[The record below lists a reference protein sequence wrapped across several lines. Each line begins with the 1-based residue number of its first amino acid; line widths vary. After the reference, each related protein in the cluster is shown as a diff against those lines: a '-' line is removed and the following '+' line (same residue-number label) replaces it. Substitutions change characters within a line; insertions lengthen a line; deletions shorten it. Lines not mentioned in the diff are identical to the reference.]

1 MHTRRG
7 ENEIQKYERGNTH
20 NNRKNKIKAIK
31 VRAKTDKDNDNKILK
46 IQKLWEKAVRET
58 ARIDEDN
65 NDKNRRQK
73 YDNCKNR

>member
-1 MHTRRG
+1 M
-7 ENEIQKYERGNTH
+7 
-20 NNRKNKIKAIK
+20 KA
-31 VRAKTDKDNDNKILK
+31 VRVTAKTDKDNDNKILK

-58 ARIDEDN
+58 ARIDGDN